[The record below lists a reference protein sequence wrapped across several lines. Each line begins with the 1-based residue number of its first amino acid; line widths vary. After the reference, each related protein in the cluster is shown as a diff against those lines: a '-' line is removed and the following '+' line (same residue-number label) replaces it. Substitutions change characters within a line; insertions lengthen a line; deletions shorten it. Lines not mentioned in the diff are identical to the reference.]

1 MNHPENT
8 FMSFF
13 KEIFTLE
20 QLARNRMERAL
31 PNEMKVSH
39 FTALSYLVKKDIP
52 SSPAELASAFQV
64 SRPTM
69 TNTLQKLEAKN
80 YICVSA
86 DLADGRG
93 KLIMITP
100 EGKNAFH
107 IAVQSLAEMFGDVAK
122 AMGEDPF
129 KEALIPLTNIRA
141 FMDASR

>member
-1 MNHPENT
+1 MNHPENI
-8 FMSFF
+8 FMNFF

-39 FTALSYLVKKDIP
+39 FTALSYLVKKNTP

-93 KLIMITP
+93 KLIMITQ

-107 IAVQSLAEMFGDVAK
+107 IAVQSLAEMFGDVAN
-122 AMGEDPF
+122 AIGEEPF
-129 KEALIPLTNIRA
+129 KKALIPLTNIRA
-141 FMDASR
+141 FMDTSR

>member
-1 MNHPENT
+1 MNHPENV
-8 FMSFF
+8 FMNFF

-39 FTALSYLVKKDIP
+39 FTALSYLVKKDTP

-93 KLIMITP
+93 KLIMITQ
-100 EGKNAFH
+100 EGKNIFH
-107 IAVQSLAEMFGDVAK
+107 IAVQSLAKMFGDVSN
-122 AMGEDPF
+122 AMGEEAF
-129 KEALIPLTNIRA
+129 KEALIPLTSIRA
-141 FMDASR
+141 FMDTSR

>member
-1 MNHPENT
+1 MHNAENIFMN
-8 FMSFF
+8 FF

-20 QLARNRMERAL
+20 QLARNRMESAL
-31 PNEMKVSH
+31 PNDMKVSH
-39 FTALSYLVKKDIP
+39 FTALSYLVKKDTP

-80 YICVSA
+80 YIYVSA

-93 KLIMITP
+93 KLVMITQ
-100 EGKNAFH
+100 EGKDAFH

-122 AMGEDPF
+122 AMGEEPF
-129 KEALIPLTNIRA
+129 KEALVPLINIRA
-141 FMDASR
+141 FMDTSR

>member
-1 MNHPENT
+1 MNHPENV

-39 FTALSYLVKKDIP
+39 FTALSYLVKKDSP

-86 DLADGRG
+86 DLEDGRG
-93 KLIMITP
+93 KLVMITQ
-100 EGKNAFH
+100 EGKDAFR
-107 IAVQSLAEMFGDVAK
+107 IAVQALAEMFGDVAN
-122 AMGEDPF
+122 AMGEEPF
-129 KEALIPLTNIRA
+129 KEALVPMGKIRA
-141 FMDASR
+141 FMDTSR

>member
-1 MNHPENT
+1 MNHPENV

-31 PNEMKVSH
+31 PNDMKVSH
-39 FTALSYLVKKDIP
+39 FTALSYLVKKDTP

-86 DLADGRG
+86 DLEDGRG
-93 KLIMITP
+93 KLVMITQ
-100 EGKNAFH
+100 EGKDAFR
-107 IAVQSLAEMFGDVAK
+107 IAVQALAEMFGDVAN
-122 AMGEDPF
+122 AMGEEPF
-129 KEALIPLTNIRA
+129 KEALVPMGKIRA
-141 FMDASR
+141 FMDTSR